1 MSLFGSVPAVFM
13 FELRRAVRPAT
24 IFLWFTLAMFP
35 AGLVTLLRY
44 AARTD
49 PEAADPR
56 IWTVVLYGLIPE
68 VMCIGGLLFWMSPSV
83 NAELENRTW
92 IYMAVRPGGRRA
104 VLLGKYLTALVWT
117 ISAGWVALS
126 ISLPIA
132 HFAFENRVHEAM
144 RSTAPPVMD
153 TSEMPSDVLQEGQV
167 WRSYGVLATLVVL
180 SSIGRGAVFSLI
192 AVIIPQ
198 RAMAICF
205 AYAVV
210 FEFVV
215 GMIPALINQFTIQLR
230 LRSLLIHWMNWSHQ
244 LPPGVEMLFDPSP
257 ALQHVLLLL
266 GLSGLLLLAAVVTLE
281 QRQFPTSDEG

>member
-1 MSLFGSVPAVFM
+1 
-13 FELRRAVRPAT
+13 
-24 IFLWFTLAMFP
+24 
-35 AGLVTLLRY
+35 
-44 AARTD
+44 
-49 PEAADPR
+49 
-56 IWTVVLYGLIPE
+56 
-68 VMCIGGLLFWMSPSV
+68 
-83 NAELENRTW
+83 
-92 IYMAVRPGGRRA
+92 
-104 VLLGKYLTALVWT
+104 
-117 ISAGWVALS
+117 
-126 ISLPIA
+126 
-132 HFAFENRVHEAM
+132 
-144 RSTAPPVMD
+144 
-153 TSEMPSDVLQEGQV
+153 V

-281 QRQFPTSDEG
+281 QRQFPTSDE